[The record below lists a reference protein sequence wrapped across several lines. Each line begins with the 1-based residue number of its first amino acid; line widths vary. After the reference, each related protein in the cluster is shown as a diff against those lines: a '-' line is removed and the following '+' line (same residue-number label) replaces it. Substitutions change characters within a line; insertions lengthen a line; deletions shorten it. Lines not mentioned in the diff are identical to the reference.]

1 MITCVGVVQINNKV
15 IILLEVKK
23 STVYAYFNGSFTV
36 VRDYDGLTYF
46 REWSGGILAGGFE
59 PVAKPA
65 FLQGIPNNFQFGL
78 LPDDWDH
85 FRKGFNSQIFNIS
98 LKIS

>member
-1 MITCVGVVQINNKV
+1 M
-15 IILLEVKK
+15 
-23 STVYAYFNGSFTV
+23 SAFTV

>member
-1 MITCVGVVQINNKV
+1 MNK
-15 IILLEVKK
+15 IWHL
-23 STVYAYFNGSFTV
+23 FSFATV
-36 VRDYDGLTYF
+36 VRDYDGLVYF

-65 FLQGIPNNFQFGL
+65 FLQGIPNDFQFGL

-85 FRKGFNSQIFNIS
+85 FRKFLTIKPDLIGV
-98 LKIS
+98 